1 MLRGFPLAD
10 SNIISRPLKEREGR
24 TDRPIATGRAG
35 ERRGLKI
42 PLLLCVSPRTQ
53 VTIDFVL
60 HNQPP
65 RLQVSSRFPMESAG
79 RPGPAPFVA
88 WLEQLTQPMA
98 VMTYLDGIVLVTA
111 AAVGIILKL
120 LVYCR

>member
-1 MLRGFPLAD
+1 MRRGFPLVGRLEY
-10 SNIISRPLKEREGR
+10 NFTPFKGERG
-24 TDRPIATGRAG
+24 TDDGPTATGRAG

-88 WLEQLTQPMA
+88 WIVGA
-98 VMTYLDGIVLVTA
+98 VNATYGRDD
-111 AAVGIILKL
+111 L
-120 LVYCR
+120 LGRHSVS

>member
-1 MLRGFPLAD
+1 MRRGFPLVGRLEY
-10 SNIISRPLKEREGR
+10 NFTPFKGEREGR
-24 TDRPIATGRAG
+24 AAG
-35 ERRGLKI
+35 GLAGGRRGLKI

-65 RLQVSSRFPMESAG
+65 RLQVSSRLPVESAG

-88 WLEQLTQPMA
+88 WLEQLKQPLA
-98 VMTYLDGIVLVTA
+98 AMTWTA
-111 AAVGIILKL
+111 
-120 LVYCR
+120 